1 MESPIFLLVI
11 ITVAPQSQGSRATV
25 VKKQLK

>member
-11 ITVAPQSQGSRATV
+11 ITVAPEAQDMRGPGL
-25 VKKQLK
+25 KKKL